1 MSRRRGTSVS
11 REISIGRRK
20 TRRTDAQKWPTF
32 FFLERLP
39 HPGPPTRR
47 YAAEARIR
55 GHACAYPCLQVAWP
69 HIFRSSQGG
78 SGEGQRMGTNTVLS
92 CSQLIT
98 FPWPAPPSLSSSPA
112 FAGKKRS
119 LLKDTRGPFG
129 TPGRRSQT
137 RSWPTPCPARAC
149 SLPTIRVSSTW
160 KPRIIGRERRRPN
173 FGKMFA
179 DDDIKRILLVMLQL
193 TDLSR
198 SVLLQAIVP
207 ESCRSQAHRVSV
219 EMHNYIELRYKLC

>member
-160 KPRIIGRERRRPN
+160 KPRILGRERQISE
-173 FGKMFA
+173 K
-179 DDDIKRILLVMLQL
+179 
-193 TDLSR
+193 
-198 SVLLQAIVP
+198 
-207 ESCRSQAHRVSV
+207 C
-219 EMHNYIELRYKLC
+219 LRMMTLRGFCL